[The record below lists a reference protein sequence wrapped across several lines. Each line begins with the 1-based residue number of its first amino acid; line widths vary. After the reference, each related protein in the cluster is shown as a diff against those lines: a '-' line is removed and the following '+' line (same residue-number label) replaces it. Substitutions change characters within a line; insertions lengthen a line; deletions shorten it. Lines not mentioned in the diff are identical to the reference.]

1 MSEVENEQP
10 RTLEEVEAEL
20 AKVKTKLEK
29 KTKDLALL
37 KKQSMQSKILL
48 TKAQGD
54 LKKEQERTKKFLDA
68 YNNMRHKFDF
78 LKGVVYIFDE
88 RGDLVQQIKHKSFGE
103 VGANYKLSKKL
114 NFMFREYME
123 DKFTYF
129 MDRKVSQIKNK
140 NKSD

>member
-20 AKVKTKLEK
+20 AKVKTKLERRP
-29 KTKDLALL
+29 KDLALL

-68 YNNMRHKFDF
+68 YNNMRHKF
-78 LKGVVYIFDE
+78 IF
-88 RGDLVQQIKHKSFGE
+88 
-103 VGANYKLSKKL
+103 
-114 NFMFREYME
+114 
-123 DKFTYF
+123 
-129 MDRKVSQIKNK
+129 
-140 NKSD
+140 